1 MNYVGVD
8 VSKDSFDAYN
18 IELGGRQFSNDEV
31 GFKLFKKWTSSS
43 VHVVMEASGPY
54 YLRLAHQLHEWNIV
68 VSIVNPLVIRRFC
81 QMNLQRAKTDSKD
94 AVSISQFA
102 HLTNPVG
109 WTPAPE
115 HLQQMLQM
123 QSVMEQLSKQLTS
136 TMNALEALKQ
146 HPKIDKKASRSL
158 DQVARIQKEQIAHLE
173 KEIVD
178 LTKQHYST
186 EFNSL
191 ISIPGIGK
199 KTAMLL
205 ILSTSGF
212 SRFKNVKQLVAFTGI
227 APRIFQSG
235 KTVNRKPRIS
245 KLGMSDLRRSL
256 FMCALQAIKC
266 NEACKNLYERFRK
279 NGKAAKV
286 ALMAVS
292 HKLLRQAFALVKS
305 GMAFDTKLS
314 LQMIK

>member
-1 MNYVGVD
+1 MDYVGVD

-18 IELGGRQFSNDEV
+18 IKLGGRQFSNDDI
-31 GFKLFKKWTSSS
+31 GFKLFRKWAGPSM
-43 VHVVMEASGPY
+43 HVVMEASGPY
-54 YLRLAHQLHEWNIV
+54 YLRLAHQLYGWGIA
-68 VSIVNPLVIRRFC
+68 VSVVNPLVIRRFC
-81 QMNLQRAKTDSKD
+81 QMNLQRTKTDRKD

-102 HLTNPVG
+102 QLTNPAPWV
-109 WTPAPE
+109 PAGE

-123 QSVMEQLSKQLTS
+123 QSVMEQLTKQLTS
-136 TMNALEALKQ
+136 TRNALEALRQ
-146 HPKIDKKASRSL
+146 HPKIDKKASASL
-158 DQVARIQKEQIAHLE
+158 DQVARIQKEQITQLE
-173 KEIVD
+173 KEIME
-178 LTKQHYST
+178 LTKQHYSD

-212 SRFKNVKQLVAFTGI
+212 NRFENVKQLVAFTGI

-235 KTVNRKPRIS
+235 KTINKKPRIS

-305 GMAFDTKLS
+305 GMTFDTKLS
-314 LQMIK
+314 LQMIQ

>member
-1 MNYVGVD
+1 MMNYVGVD
-8 VSKDSFDAYN
+8 VSKDSFDAYS
-18 IELGGRQFSNDEV
+18 IELGGRQFSNDDV
-31 GFKLFKKWTSSS
+31 GFKLFKKWTGST

-54 YLRLAHQLHEWNIV
+54 YLRLAHQLHEWAIA
-68 VSIVNPLVIRRFC
+68 VSVVNPLVIRRFC

-94 AVSISQFA
+94 AISISQFA
-102 HLTNPVG
+102 QLTNPIR

-146 HPKIDKKASRSL
+146 HSKIDKKASKSL
-158 DQVARIQKEQIAHLE
+158 EQVARIQEEQIAQLE
-173 KEIVD
+173 KEIMG
-178 LTKQHYST
+178 LTKQHYSA

-212 SRFKNVKQLVAFTGI
+212 RRFENVKQLVAFTGI

-235 KTVNRKPRIS
+235 KTVNKKPRIS

-266 NEACKNLYERFRK
+266 NEACKTLYQRFRQ

-305 GMAFDTKLS
+305 GMTFHTKLS
-314 LQMIK
+314 LQMI